1 MTTEESIEGLTPLR
15 RRLEAISSAKGR
27 RVMMGTLGLA
37 VEGRAREHTERFRKT
52 GNLGQSIHVAEYDE
66 DSVRVVADADY
77 APDVEYGTAPHEIV
91 PRRARALRWATSPG
105 GARLTGSPR
114 RGADVAFARRVQHP
128 GTKAQP
134 YMRPAAEEVLGEA
147 GIPAKVIVELWNEA
161 DR

>member
-1 MTTEESIEGLTPLR
+1 MAADVEMEGMTPLR
-15 RRLEAISSAKGR
+15 RRLEAVSSARGR
-27 RVMMGTLGLA
+27 KAMMGTLGLA

-52 GNLGQSIHVAEYDE
+52 GNLGMSIHVAEYDE

-77 APDVEYGTAPHEIV
+77 APDVEYGTKPHEIV

-114 RGADVAFARRVQHP
+114 RGAEVAFARRVQHP

-134 YMRPAAEEVLGEA
+134 YMRPAADEVLGEA
-147 GIPAKVIVELWNEA
+147 GIPAKVIVEMWDDA
-161 DR
+161 G